1 MSFKRRND
9 LMRIYLDMN
18 IYNRPFDDQAQ
29 VRIRLETI
37 AIFSILQK
45 IKNKELKLLWSFMLE
60 YENSLNPYADVRQ
73 EIEMAASLAFKDIA
87 QDETILSAAKK
98 FEAKGIKP
106 RDSIHLACALK
117 GKAEYFLTCDDKLI
131 RKASALD
138 LNIKIISPLRFIE
151 NMEVN

>member
-1 MSFKRRND
+1 
-9 LMRIYLDMN
+9 MRIYLDMN
-18 IYNRPFDDQAQ
+18 IYNRPFDDQSQ

-45 IKNKELKLLWSFMLE
+45 IKNKELKLIWSFMVD
-60 YENSLNPYADVRQ
+60 YENSLNPYADVKQ
-73 EIEMAASLAFKDIA
+73 EIEMVFPLAFKNIRA
-87 QDETILSAAKK
+87 DETILNAAKE

-131 RKASALD
+131 KNASALNI
-138 LNIKIISPLRFIE
+138 NIKIISPLRFIE